1 MSKVT
6 AFVGG
11 AATRQTG
18 SAVHVKGF

>member
-11 AATRQTG
+11 AATWQTG